1 MRYLARAFGMRCPLA
16 DEARIAS
23 KRLGPGLITGASDD
37 DPSGIGTYSQAGALR
52 RRHVMGKLVVEGWLY
67 WLGWAST
74 AAMALCIVGM
84 AVSMLMPGSS

>member
-1 MRYLARAFGMRCPLA
+1 MKHALL
-16 DEARIAS
+16 
-23 KRLGPGLITGASDD
+23 PGLITGASDD